1 MSIPVSIDPLGTLGA
16 ELPYVQPAMTSAT
29 TWSNEPSFGVTFSGG
44 VFDALLPPWCMMR
57 GPVDITPGEVP
68 KDYEAW
74 RGSNATT
81 PLTTFLQFE
90 RPLRIEALAFQI
102 PRYPQSFRFDITGL
116 TTGSETLLFSG
127 TNSGMLIEE
136 HSITSRQ
143 YFNTIK
149 ITSTNIS
156 GGGYGSILANF
167 KITAYYKP

>member
-16 ELPYVQPAMTSAT
+16 ELPYVQPVMTSAT
-29 TWSNEPSFGVTFSGG
+29 TWSNEPSFGVMFSGG
-44 VFDALLPPWCMMR
+44 EFYALLPPWGMMR

-74 RGSNATT
+74 RGSYATT

-102 PRYPQSFRFDITGL
+102 PRYPQLFRFDITGL

-156 GGGYGSILANF
+156 GGGYGSLLANF